1 MRMSARDG
9 KRKISPD
16 IAGGMSWR
24 QREGKEAK
32 KGELPTVEV
41 RGETMLARRR
51 APVELYEGPPRAP
64 RNLIFIA
71 PRTAVALKIKLAGIF
86 KRAADRLTVSAR
98 RSNSLT
104 RTGTRHSVTS
114 NQITSLIV
122 SLSF

>member
-41 RGETMLARRR
+41 RGETMLVRRR
-51 APVELYEGPPRAP
+51 APLNCTRDRRARLVISFSLPR
-64 RNLIFIA
+64 
-71 PRTAVALKIKLAGIF
+71 GQQW
-86 KRAADRLTVSAR
+86 
-98 RSNSLT
+98 
-104 RTGTRHSVTS
+104 H
-114 NQITSLIV
+114 
-122 SLSF
+122 